1 MEYGLHSSVKLYSGG
16 LGILAGDYLKEAS
29 DTNTDLI
36 GVGLLYRYGYFTQQL
51 SYNGEQIAQYEAQR
65 FSYLPAQPV
74 KDEAGNWIHINIPLP
89 GRLLYA
95 KVWCMSVGRIKLY
108 LLDTDITENN
118 EEDRKVTAQLYGG
131 DWEMRLKQEMLLGI
145 GGVRMLD
152 ALNIH
157 PNLYHLNEGHAAFS
171 TLERLHR
178 NILTRNLVFDE
189 ALEVVRGSSLFTTH
203 TPVPAGHDAFSE
215 DLLRAYLSNYDN
227 DLNISWQQFMGLG
240 RLNEWDTNEKFS
252 MSHLAARTCQ
262 EINGVSEIHGRV
274 SRQMFNE
281 LWQGYNAEE
290 LHIDYVTNGVHY
302 PTWIAS
308 EWHNLFTQTFGD
320 DFLNDQ
326 SNKNHWRKIHHVADE
341 VLWQIRTH
349 RKRIL
354 MDYVRQQLAKEL
366 TIRQRNPREIVART
380 QAITDNALVIG
391 FARRFATYKRAQLL
405 FYNPDR
411 LAKIVNNAQQPIVF
425 VFAGKAHPADKAG
438 QDLIQKVVEMSEKP
452 EFLGKVI
459 FLENYD
465 MQLARLLVQG
475 VDVWLNTP
483 TRPLEASGTSGMK
496 ATLNGVLNFSVLD
509 GWWAEGYRPDAGWAL
524 KEERTYQ
531 YQEHQ
536 NQLDSETI
544 YGILENEM
552 VPLFYQRNADG
563 LPYRLGT
570 VYKTSY
576 CRNSP
581 TVYHQTND

>member
-1 MEYGLHSSVKLYSGG
+1 
-16 LGILAGDYLKEAS
+16 
-29 DTNTDLI
+29 
-36 GVGLLYRYGYFTQQL
+36 
-51 SYNGEQIAQYEAQR
+51 
-65 FSYLPAQPV
+65 
-74 KDEAGNWIHINIPLP
+74 
-89 GRLLYA
+89 
-95 KVWCMSVGRIKLY
+95 
-108 LLDTDITENN
+108 
-118 EEDRKVTAQLYGG
+118 
-131 DWEMRLKQEMLLGI
+131 
-145 GGVRMLD
+145 
-152 ALNIH
+152 
-157 PNLYHLNEGHAAFS
+157 
-171 TLERLHR
+171 
-178 NILTRNLVFDE
+178 
-189 ALEVVRGSSLFTTH
+189 
-203 TPVPAGHDAFSE
+203 
-215 DLLRAYLSNYDN
+215 
-227 DLNISWQQFMGLG
+227 
-240 RLNEWDTNEKFS
+240 
-252 MSHLAARTCQ
+252 
-262 EINGVSEIHGRV
+262 
-274 SRQMFNE
+274 
-281 LWQGYNAEE
+281 
-290 LHIDYVTNGVHY
+290 
-302 PTWIAS
+302 
-308 EWHNLFTQTFGD
+308 
-320 DFLNDQ
+320 
-326 SNKNHWRKIHHVADE
+326 
-341 VLWQIRTH
+341 
-349 RKRIL
+349 

-452 EFLGKVI
+452 EFLGKII

-563 LPYRLGT
+563 LPYGWVQFIKQAIAEIAPQFTTKRMIDDYRQKFYNKLYTRTQWLNENHYEQARTLTPQLGA
-570 VYKTSY
+570 
-576 CRNSP
+576 NSGGRYSTTRYQQP
-581 TVYHQTND
+581 CT